1 MKFIFP
7 CIAARMTSLAPSGI
21 CISDFVAPAKGGTSD
36 HKLLTVPA
44 FLSPLRVSASRHE
57 SATATMR
64 SRARME
70 VDIFM
75 LGSIKGF
82 GFGRAGI
89 IDQENCGF
97 RPRRADQ

>member
-7 CIAARMTSLAPSGI
+7 CIAARIASLAPSGI
-21 CISDFVAPAKGGTSD
+21 CISDFVAPANGGTSG

-44 FLSPLRVSASRHE
+44 FLSPVRVSASRQE
-57 SATATMR
+57 TATARMR
-64 SRARME
+64 IRARME

-82 GFGRAGI
+82 GSIER
-89 IDQENCGF
+89 DY
-97 RPRRADQ
+97 RPGELRISTSAD